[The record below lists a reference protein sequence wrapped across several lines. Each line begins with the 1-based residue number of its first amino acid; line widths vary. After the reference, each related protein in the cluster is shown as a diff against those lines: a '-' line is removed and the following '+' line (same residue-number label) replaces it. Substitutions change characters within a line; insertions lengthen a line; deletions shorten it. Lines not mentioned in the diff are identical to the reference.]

1 MCLHANKNIT
11 LLVNSTYQYINSM
24 ENSLLTTARSYFN
37 DQVFDNLAAKHGE
50 SSDNVRKGLDAVI
63 PSLFLGLQ
71 SKSPSEQSGIF
82 DVLKQYF
89 SQINFS
95 DLGSVWNRVDNDP
108 ADAEKGS
115 HLVSSIFGGEL
126 GQVIATISGFLHTN
140 GSSVMQLFKTAL
152 PGVIGALTKNGT
164 DWDTSRI
171 SGLLDNN
178 KSDFLAALPSGLNL
192 GVLGSS
198 LLSQPGVVEGRPV
211 TPPSEREPI
220 VDPVRDVVVDDP
232 IVPPVTRMENRA
244 EDRPVAHIREEE
256 RKKGGGLWWLLI
268 PLLLLLLWFLFGKG
282 CSRENETATTDTIP
296 STVAPVDTIVD
307 TVTTAPVRESIMVTL
322 PDNSTLNAYKG
333 GIEDQLVAFLNSDY
347 KQFSDDQLKDRWF
360 DFDNLNFETGTSTI
374 TADSQ
379 TQLQNLA
386 AILKVY
392 PDVKVKI
399 GGYTDKTGDEAF
411 NLKLSGERADAVKAE
426 LDKMGVGDRV
436 VDTEGYGS
444 SLAKYEANAPE
455 SDRIKDR
462 RVSISVR
469 K

>member
-1 MCLHANKNIT
+1 
-11 LLVNSTYQYINSM
+11 M

-50 SSDNVRKGLDAVI
+50 SADNVRKGLDAVI

-71 SKSPSEQSGIF
+71 SKSPSEQSGII

-89 SQINFS
+89 SQINFF
-95 DLGSVWNRVDNDP
+95 DLSSLWNRGDQDP
-108 ADAEKGS
+108 ADAEKSS
-115 HLVSSIFGGEL
+115 HLISSIFGGGL
-126 GQVIATISGFLHTN
+126 DQVIATVSGFLHTS
-140 GSSVMQLFKTAL
+140 GGSVMQLLKTAL
-152 PGVIGALTKNGT
+152 PGVVGALTQNGT
-164 DWDTSRI
+164 DWDSSRI
-171 SGLLDNN
+171 SSLLDNN

-192 GVLGSS
+192 GALGSS
-198 LLSQPGVVEGRPV
+198 LLSQPNVVEGRPV
-211 TPPSEREPI
+211 VPVSDPEPI
-220 VDPVRDVVVDDP
+220 IDPVKDVIVDDP
-232 IVPPVTRMENRA
+232 IVPPVTRTANRV
-244 EDRPVAHIREEE
+244 EDRPVAHVPEE

-282 CSRENETATTDTIP
+282 CSRENETTTTTDTIP
-296 STVAPVDTIVD
+296 SAVAPVDTVEEII
-307 TVTTAPVRESIMVTL
+307 TETPVRESIMVTL
-322 PDNSTLNAYKG
+322 PDNSTINAYKG

-347 KQFSDDQLKDRWF
+347 KQISDDDLKNRWF
-360 DFDNLNFETGTSTI
+360 DFDNLNFETGTSKI
-374 TADSQ
+374 TAESQ

-386 AILKVY
+386 AILKVF

-411 NLKLSGERADAVKAE
+411 NKKLSGERADAVKAA
-426 LDKMGVGDRV
+426 LTNMGVGDRV
-436 VDTEGYGS
+436 VETEGYGS
-444 SLAKYEANAPE
+444 SLAKFEANAPE